1 MAIAGAEEQAQT
13 GTDTGIP
20 FGPRRT
26 ELHSQ
31 PAQPA
36 SQPAMATA
44 IPSIACLGVIGR
56 NNNPLHISIFPSHD
70 PATNTLKPIR
80 TPLQFSL
87 LLSSTLD
94 IFDLRAKHSAVGGGT
109 GGGGGGGV
117 GGGGGSLSGDY
128 GLLHAVDERLAA
140 YGYETNTGVKFVVV
154 VDTRGRRIDGAAL
167 SGLPSMATSTTSTP
181 AANPHNNP
189 AEDASGDAVARR
201 AVAVVGLREGDMKPV
216 FRAMQTAYVRLLQN
230 PFYEPDEHAPL
241 TGHGGRRIV
250 SRRFG
255 ADMRRIG
262 EGWTVG
268 VTSL

>member
-1 MAIAGAEEQAQT
+1 
-13 GTDTGIP
+13 
-20 FGPRRT
+20 
-26 ELHSQ
+26 
-31 PAQPA
+31 
-36 SQPAMATA
+36 MATA

-94 IFDLRAKHSAVGGGT
+94 IFDLRAKHSAVGGGGAT
-109 GGGGGGGV
+109 SGGGGGGA
-117 GGGGGSLSGDY
+117 GSLSGDY

-154 VDTRGRRIDGAAL
+154 VDMRGRRIDSAALHSSSSSTSGAAGGGGG
-167 SGLPSMATSTTSTP
+167 S
-181 AANPHNNP
+181 NN
-189 AEDASGDAVARR
+189 ASSEDAKGSGGGGDGGGISAAARR
-201 AVAVVGLREGDMKPV
+201 GAAVVGLREGDMKPV

-241 TGHGGRRIV
+241 TGHGGKRIV

>member
-1 MAIAGAEEQAQT
+1 MRASEEAS
-13 GTDTGIP
+13 TDP
-20 FGPRRT
+20 DRKPV
-26 ELHSQ
+26 LQ
-31 PAQPA
+31 
-36 SQPAMATA
+36 
-44 IPSIACLGVIGR
+44 
-56 NNNPLHISIFPSHD
+56 NNPLHISIFPSHD

-94 IFDLRAKHSAVGGGT
+94 IFDLRAKHSAVGGG
-109 GGGGGGGV
+109 GGGGGNS

-154 VDTRGRRIDGAAL
+154 VDMRGRRIDSAALPSSSSASPAAAGAGGNNSNTSSEDAKGPGGGDGGGGGGISAAARRGAA
-167 SGLPSMATSTTSTP
+167 
-181 AANPHNNP
+181 
-189 AEDASGDAVARR
+189 
-201 AVAVVGLREGDMKPV
+201 AVVGLREGDMKPV

-241 TGHGGRRIV
+241 TGHGGKRIV

>member
-1 MAIAGAEEQAQT
+1 
-13 GTDTGIP
+13 
-20 FGPRRT
+20 
-26 ELHSQ
+26 
-31 PAQPA
+31 
-36 SQPAMATA
+36 MATA

-94 IFDLRAKHSAVGGGT
+94 IFDLRAKHSAVGGS
-109 GGGGGGGV
+109 GGGAGGV
-117 GGGGGSLSGDY
+117 GGAASTGGSLSGDY

-154 VDTRGRRIDGAAL
+154 VDTRGRRIDSAAL
-167 SGLPSMATSTTSTP
+167 SGAVATSSSTS
-181 AANPHNNP
+181 AGANHNNHHHP
-189 AEDASGDAVARR
+189 NNASDDTSSKGAGGGDAAAAAAAARR
-201 AVAVVGLREGDMKPV
+201 GAVVVGLREGDMKPV

-241 TGHGGRRIV
+241 TGHGGKRIV

>member
-1 MAIAGAEEQAQT
+1 MHTQQ
-13 GTDTGIP
+13 
-20 FGPRRT
+20 
-26 ELHSQ
+26 
-31 PAQPA
+31 
-36 SQPAMATA
+36 
-44 IPSIACLGVIGR
+44 
-56 NNNPLHISIFPSHD
+56 NNPLHISIFPSHD

-94 IFDLRAKHSAVGGGT
+94 IFDLRAKHSAVGGG
-109 GGGGGGGV
+109 GGGGGGG
-117 GGGGGSLSGDY
+117 GAASSTGGSLSGDY
-128 GLLHAVDERLAA
+128 GLLHAVDERLAS

-154 VDTRGRRIDGAAL
+154 VDTRGRRIDSAAL
-167 SGLPSMATSTTSTP
+167 SGVTSSTSTAGNNNAPSTSDDS
-181 AANPHNNP
+181 AAKG
-189 AEDASGDAVARR
+189 AGGFDGAAAARR
-201 AVAVVGLREGDMKPV
+201 GAAAVVGLREGDMKPV

-241 TGHGGRRIV
+241 TGHGGKRIV

>member
-1 MAIAGAEEQAQT
+1 
-13 GTDTGIP
+13 
-20 FGPRRT
+20 
-26 ELHSQ
+26 
-31 PAQPA
+31 
-36 SQPAMATA
+36 MATA

-94 IFDLRAKHSAVGGGT
+94 IFDLRAKHSAVGGGGGAT
-109 GGGGGGGV
+109 SGGGGA
-117 GGGGGSLSGDY
+117 GSLSGDY

-154 VDTRGRRIDGAAL
+154 VDMRGRRIDSAALHSSSSSTSGAA
-167 SGLPSMATSTTSTP
+167 GGGGGNNTSS
-181 AANPHNNP
+181 
-189 AEDASGDAVARR
+189 EDAKGSGGDGSGGGISAAARR
-201 AVAVVGLREGDMKPV
+201 GAAVVGLREGDMKPV

-241 TGHGGRRIV
+241 TGHGGKRIV

>member
-1 MAIAGAEEQAQT
+1 
-13 GTDTGIP
+13 
-20 FGPRRT
+20 
-26 ELHSQ
+26 
-31 PAQPA
+31 
-36 SQPAMATA
+36 MATA

-94 IFDLRAKHSAVGGGT
+94 VFDLRAKQSAVTGGT
-109 GGGGGGGV
+109 NGPM
-117 GGGGGSLSGDY
+117 SGEY

-154 VDTRGRRIDGAAL
+154 VDMRGRRIDSAAL
-167 SGLPSMATSTTSTP
+167 PFSSQNTSDGGTQGYGGGGGVGVGGFG
-181 AANPHNNP
+181 AGGKEAL
-189 AEDASGDAVARR
+189 GGRRR
-201 AVAVVGLREGDMKPV
+201 AGAAVVGLREGDMKVV

-241 TGHGGRRIV
+241 AGCGGRRIT
-250 SRRFG
+250 SRRFEG
-255 ADMRRIG
+255 DMRRIG